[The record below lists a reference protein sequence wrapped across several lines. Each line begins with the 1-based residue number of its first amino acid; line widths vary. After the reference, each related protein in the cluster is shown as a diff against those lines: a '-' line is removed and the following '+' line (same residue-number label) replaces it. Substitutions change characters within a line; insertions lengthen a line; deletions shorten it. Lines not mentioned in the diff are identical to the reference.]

1 MIDDHDRDGAVGMY
15 GFGEALGDV
24 LLFLYV
30 FLHSERGINNLCCII
45 FLSFEMSALEELLL
59 LFFSQLQISRS
70 HSGL

>member
-1 MIDDHDRDGAVGMY
+1 MY
-15 GFGEALGDV
+15 VFGEALGDV

-70 HSGL
+70 HSCL